1 MAVLDDVEEDE
12 DELETVGNEEGIGED
27 DEEELAIEVEMET
40 ALLEEELLVPVGS
53 IWPVSEYDSE
63 IPYPLEEAELLQNPN
78 PE

>member
-53 IWPVSEYDSE
+53 I
-63 IPYPLEEAELLQNPN
+63 
-78 PE
+78 